1 MSRSYSTEVR
11 PDESVSQVDLMPD
24 DADYNSDEDV
34 YESGPSGT
42 SAPSAPTS
50 DIATSFSTAALH
62 FRVTEETLEEARGF
76 LNVITVS
83 VR

>member
-1 MSRSYSTEVR
+1 MSRSYSIEVR
-11 PDESVSQVDLMPD
+11 SDESVSQVNLMPD

-34 YESGPSGT
+34 YESESSDT
-42 SAPSAPTS
+42 LAPSASIS

-62 FRVTEETLEEARGF
+62 FRFTEETLEEAREF
-76 LNVITVS
+76 LSVITVS